1 MREFLKGLGFD
12 EETINSIMAE
22 HGKLMEGLKS
32 KIEKDTE
39 DIKSQL
45 EEARNSLKS
54 FEGID
59 VNNLQAEIAKLNQ
72 SLKDKDDEYNAKIAE
87 RDFNDLLNG
96 AISSKGGK
104 NVKAIIANLDVE
116 TLKASKNQKED
127 IESALETFKKDNDYL
142 FNSDEPI
149 KNPVGPTG
157 NQGGNGNLDDNALRA
172 IMGLPEKK

>member
-12 EETINSIMAE
+12 EETINSIMSE

-45 EEARNSLKS
+45 EEARKSLKS
-54 FEGID
+54 FEGVD

-96 AISSKGGK
+96 AITAKGGK
-104 NVKAIIANLDVE
+104 NIKGIIANLDIE
-116 TLKASKNQKED
+116 TLKASKNQKDD
-127 IESALETFKKDNDYL
+127 IETALEAFKKDNDYL
-142 FNSDEPI
+142 FSSEEPI

-157 NQGGNGNLDDNALRA
+157 NQSGNGNLDDNALRA

>member
-22 HGKLMEGLKS
+22 HGKLMEGLKE

-54 FEGID
+54 FEGVD

-104 NVKAIIANLDVE
+104 NIKAIIANLDVE
-116 TLKASKNQKED
+116 ALKASKNQKED

-157 NQGGNGNLDDNALRA
+157 NQGGSGNLDDSAMRA
-172 IMGLPEKK
+172 VMGLPEKK